1 MNYRNIT
8 YGDEQYMGKNA
19 NIPWDKINSQFPM
32 TAGGTIESLGPQKGE
47 KSQGALHR
55 SERATIVL
63 AAKQSWGKRLTAKD
77 KQEIEKLAEEIV
89 DKMRVQSNMQQVER
103 TGKPE
108 TKEEILQKLVKAKG
122 LGKLARKGI
131 LRNGQRRKLRA
142 SQLILALETG
152 NAQTEEQ

>member
-1 MNYRNIT
+1 MNYRNAAT
-8 YGDEQYMGKNA
+8 QG
-19 NIPWDKINSQFPM
+19 IPWDELNKDRTSLFPEDRM
-32 TAGGTIESLGPQKGE
+32 KPVPVKGE

-63 AAKQSWGKRLTAKD
+63 AAKQSWGKRMTAKD

-89 DKMRVQSNMQQVER
+89 DKMREKSNMQKVER

-131 LRNGQRRKLRA
+131 LRNGQQRKLRA
-142 SQLILALETG
+142 SQLVLAIEG
-152 NAQTEEQ
+152 ANQNTEEK

>member
-1 MNYRNIT
+1 MKYRNIT
-8 YGDEQYMGKNA
+8 YGDEQYMGKNS
-19 NIPWDKINSQFPM
+19 NIPWDEINSQVNLQKPV
-32 TAGGTIESLGPQKGE
+32 KGE
-47 KSQGALHR
+47 KSQGALNR

-63 AAKQSWGKRLTAKD
+63 AAKQSWGKRMTAKD

-89 DKMRVQSNMQQVER
+89 DKMREKSNMQKVER

-131 LRNGQRRKLRA
+131 LRNGQQRKLRA
-142 SQLILALETG
+142 SQLVLAIEG
-152 NAQTEEQ
+152 ANQNTEEK